1 MLWRKKVAEPLSPSE
16 EGVKSTA
23 SINGHPIHPL
33 LIPFPIAF
41 LIGALLTDLAYLNGV
56 GDSFWA
62 RASLWLIAAGF
73 IGGVLAA
80 VFGLIDFITIR
91 RVREHKIAWIHFIG
105 NATVLVL
112 ALINWLLRL
121 SNLLENVPPWG
132 IALSIITA
140 AILLI
145 TGWAGGELA
154 YRHKIGVIG
163 DNSK

>member
-1 MLWRKKVAEPLSPSE
+1 
-16 EGVKSTA
+16 VKSTV

-41 LIGALLTDLAYLNGV
+41 LIGALLTDIAYLGGV
-56 GDSFWA
+56 GDPFWA

-73 IGGVLAA
+73 ISGVLAA
-80 VFGLIDFITIR
+80 MVGLIDFITIE
-91 RVREHKIAWIHFIG
+91 RVREHKIAWVHFIG

-121 SNLLENVPPWG
+121 GNLLESVPIWG
-132 IALSIITA
+132 LILSVMTA
-140 AILLI
+140 ALLLI

-154 YRHKIGVIG
+154 YRHKIGVI
-163 DNSK
+163 DDDLP